1 MLHKKEK
8 VKKNLKRPSDEN
20 HQKISSVRRENKY
33 IYMYIYTHFQTVAI
47 LKKNYM
53 AFCFL
58 IYKLYLYMKT
68 SIGKVKPKWNN
79 TRTVTVVKRR
89 LTLI

>member
-1 MLHKKEK
+1 
-8 VKKNLKRPSDEN
+8 
-20 HQKISSVRRENKY
+20 
-33 IYMYIYTHFQTVAI
+33 MYIYTHFQIVAI
-47 LKKNYM
+47 LKK
-53 AFCFL
+53 
-58 IYKLYLYMKT
+58 IYTPFVFSYIYIYIYIYMKT

>member
-1 MLHKKEK
+1 
-8 VKKNLKRPSDEN
+8 
-20 HQKISSVRRENKY
+20 
-33 IYMYIYTHFQTVAI
+33 MYIYTHFQTVAI

-53 AFCFL
+53 AFYFL
-58 IYKLYLYMKT
+58 IYNIYIYLYMYLYMKT

-89 LTLI
+89 LTSI

>member
-1 MLHKKEK
+1 
-8 VKKNLKRPSDEN
+8 
-20 HQKISSVRRENKY
+20 
-33 IYMYIYTHFQTVAI
+33 MYIYTHFQTVAI
-47 LKKNYM
+47 LKKIYI

-58 IYKLYLYMKT
+58 IYNNYIYRYIYMET

>member
-47 LKKNYM
+47 LKKIYM
-53 AFCFL
+53 PFVFLYIIYIYIYIGSLQVDFCMEQ
-58 IYKLYLYMKT
+58 Y
-68 SIGKVKPKWNN
+68 SI
-79 TRTVTVVKRR
+79 R
-89 LTLI
+89 